1 MSANLLSADIG
12 IIELSHNHID
22 YGERGVCAK
31 CPLALC
37 LSQHFEMP
45 VRCVFSHSIVGS
57 QLYTHTGELQQ
68 WIISFDVDRKV
79 QPIKLVI
86 DYAEHTIGIYG

>member
-12 IIELSHNHID
+12 IIELSHDHID

-31 CPLALC
+31 CPIAIC

-45 VRCVFSHSIVGS
+45 VRSLYSHSTVGS
-57 QLYTHTGELQQ
+57 QLYTHTPELQQ
-68 WIISFDVDRKV
+68 WIISFDVKRTV
-79 QPIKLVI
+79 HPIMLVI
-86 DYAEHTIGIYG
+86 NYGEHTIGIYG